1 MDAVPA
7 RHRLTEHPLSCSDW
21 HMRMSFS
28 LAELVTQRRTALGY
42 TMRSLAAR
50 VGVSSAYIAHI
61 EHGRIATPSPP
72 VLSALARELH
82 VSEETLLR
90 AMRYSQTQVAS
101 NHLVTPI
108 KSLALLVKQA
118 REARGLTQGQ
128 VDEAIGMSTGYTGMV
143 ESGRITRPRQET
155 LRKLELVLGIPRED
169 MLVAT
174 GELDTLIQ
182 TPRIVTSLE
191 LQQSIVAIPEQQ
203 HIASIPEQ
211 QQSIASIPEQ
221 QQRLDSWSRFPESL
235 RSAALVVVGFLIGWL
250 IRGCRPR
257 TASFDRTPPKL

>member
-1 MDAVPA
+1 MF
-7 RHRLTEHPLSCSDW
+7 S
-21 HMRMSFS
+21 S

-61 EHGRIATPSPP
+61 EHGRITMLTPQ
-72 VLSALARELH
+72 VRSALARELH

-90 AMRYSQTQVAS
+90 VSGYSRP
-101 NHLVTPI
+101 LMKPDDPVTPV

-118 REARGLTQGQ
+118 REARGLTQAQ

-174 GELDTLIQ
+174 GEDTTIFLQ
-182 TPRIVTSLE
+182 KLE
-191 LQQSIVAIPEQQ
+191 VMRERQKRTVVIPERQKRTVVIPEQQ
-203 HIASIPEQ
+203 RIAAVPEQ
-211 QQSIASIPEQ
+211 Q
-221 QQRLDSWSRFPESL
+221 RLETWSRLPESL
-235 RSAALVVVGFLIGWL
+235 RSAVLVLAGFLLCWL
-250 IRGCRPR
+250 IRGHRPR
-257 TASFDRTPPKL
+257 TVSFDRTP

>member
-1 MDAVPA
+1 MF
-7 RHRLTEHPLSCSDW
+7 S
-21 HMRMSFS
+21 S

-82 VSEETLLR
+82 VSKETLLR
-90 AMRYSQTQVAS
+90 AMRQSQPRMD
-101 NHLVTPI
+101 LDDMFTPI

-118 REARGLTQGQ
+118 REACGLTQAQ
-128 VDEAIGMSTGYTGMV
+128 VDEAIGMATGYTGMI

-155 LRKLELVLGIPRED
+155 LRKLGQVLGIPRED

-174 GELDTLIQ
+174 GELDTPIP
-182 TPRIVTSLE
+182 TPRIVTSLD
-191 LQQSIVAIPEQQ
+191 
-203 HIASIPEQ
+203 
-211 QQSIASIPEQ
+211 Q
-221 QQRLDSWSRFPESL
+221 QQRIAALLDRQQPIVAPLDRQQRIAAPPDRQYQHNRGPRLPESL
-235 RSAALVVVGFLIGWL
+235 RSAVLIVMGFLLGWI
-250 IRGCRPR
+250 IRGRRPR
-257 TASFDRTPPKL
+257 AASFDRTPPKL

>member
-1 MDAVPA
+1 MF
-7 RHRLTEHPLSCSDW
+7 S
-21 HMRMSFS
+21 S

-82 VSEETLLR
+82 VGEETLLR
-90 AMRYSQTQVAS
+90 AIGYLRPMVESNDLVAP
-101 NHLVTPI
+101 V

-118 REARGLTQGQ
+118 REARGLTQAQ

-174 GELDTLIQ
+174 GELDTPSEDTTILIQ
-182 TPRIVTSLE
+182 RIA
-191 LQQSIVAIPEQQ
+191 AIPDRR
-203 HIASIPEQ
+203 
-211 QQSIASIPEQ
+211 
-221 QQRLDSWSRFPESL
+221 QRLEAWSRLPESL
-235 RSAALVVVGFLIGWL
+235 RSAVLVLVQDMLLAGARQLRDSDSATSDSSEEAV
-250 IRGCRPR
+250 RYV
-257 TASFDRTPPKL
+257 